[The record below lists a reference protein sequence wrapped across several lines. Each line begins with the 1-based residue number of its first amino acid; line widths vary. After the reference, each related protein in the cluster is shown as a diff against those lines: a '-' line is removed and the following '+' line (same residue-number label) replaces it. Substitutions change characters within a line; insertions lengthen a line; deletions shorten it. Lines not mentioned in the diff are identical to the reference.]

1 MKSLMS
7 CAAALFTLA
16 AISFSPTQAA
26 DVLKSGT
33 FVGVDKHASS
43 GPVEIVKD
51 GETVKVV
58 LTSDFMLKDAPVPR
72 LAWGRDGYKAG
83 TIFGNLNTF
92 EGEQEYVIPA
102 GTDIA

>member
-58 LTSDFMLKDAPVPR
+58 LTSDFKLKDAPYHGS
-72 LAWGRDGYKAG
+72 LGAG
-83 TIFGNLNTF
+83 TATR
-92 EGEQEYVIPA
+92 PA
-102 GTDIA
+102 RSSAISISLRASMST